1 MLHPFLVPYFYR
13 VRLWKEAAS
22 SRGVSP
28 DLRAKSLAALG
39 CAPKR
44 ACGRSAAVD
53 QALSALDPDRTGVR

>member
-28 DLRAKSLAALG
+28 DLRAKSLATLG

-44 ACGRSAAVD
+44 ACGRSAAGD
-53 QALSALDPDRTGVR
+53 QALSALDPDRTDVR